1 MEVILAVLLF
11 FEWQRQRIRL
21 PFAMALGFFVAMHV
35 FLTPIKNSPRF
46 APAIIAAAIRLP
58 TGDAG
63 YLWALPLINALS
75 DTRDDLLI
83 SEIQAAC
90 DPRSLQTRVQDYGQR
105 RAAMYEKMPRTKE
118 ISI

>member
-1 MEVILAVLLF
+1 
-11 FEWQRQRIRL
+11 
-21 PFAMALGFFVAMHV
+21 MALGFFVAMHV

-90 DPRSLQTRVQDYGQR
+90 DSQSTNTRPALWSTACRYVRENAAHEGNFNLKFSL
-105 RAAMYEKMPRTKE
+105 M
-118 ISI
+118 

>member
-1 MEVILAVLLF
+1 
-11 FEWQRQRIRL
+11 
-21 PFAMALGFFVAMHV
+21 MALGFFVAMHV
-35 FLTPIKNSPRF
+35 FLTPIANSSRFAKF

-83 SEIQAAC
+83 SEIQPAC